1 MKLSFMGLE
10 NTLDIAPGR
19 VSVLQI
25 ESVKLFARICQSLLN
40 SNQSDR
46 LEDFSLWDDNG
57 REVSAKSVFFP
68 IVDPFKLP
76 WYDRA
81 IVAALYEQMKNYL
94 WEDETIRA
102 EVEQAHQYFEHLICD
117 LSLRMNA
124 SYSFEAEWDL
134 NQSLKAY
141 SFGIDRSD
149 SVSLLDNLI
158 RFIELIHDIGSKKV
172 LLFINL
178 EKFLTEEELLELENQ
193 LFFHDLRALMLVQG
207 SVGIH
212 LRNPIKLFID
222 QEFLEYLM

>member
-1 MKLSFMGLE
+1 MKLSFAGLE
-10 NTLDIAPGR
+10 NILDIVPGR

-57 REVSAKSVFFP
+57 RELNAKSVFFP

-76 WYDRA
+76 WHDRV

-117 LSLRMNA
+117 LGLRMNA
-124 SYSFEAEWDL
+124 NYSFEAEWDL
-134 NQSLKAY
+134 SKSLKAY

-158 RFIELIHDIGSKKV
+158 RFIELIHDIGSRKV
-172 LLFINL
+172 LLFVNL
-178 EKFLTEEELLELENQ
+178 EKFLTEEELLELESQ

-207 SVGIH
+207 SVGVH
-212 LRNPIKLFID
+212 LKNPIKLFID